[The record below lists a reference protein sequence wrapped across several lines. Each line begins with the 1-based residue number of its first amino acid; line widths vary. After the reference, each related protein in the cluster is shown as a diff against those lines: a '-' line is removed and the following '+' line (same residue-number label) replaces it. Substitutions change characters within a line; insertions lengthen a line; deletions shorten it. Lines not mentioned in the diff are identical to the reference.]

1 MQDDSVQAGI
11 MGEPAPELGVTQWID
26 AAGQPLAD
34 YGLAR
39 MPAQAAT

>member
-34 YGLAR
+34 YGLDKMR
-39 MPAQAAT
+39 GNSS